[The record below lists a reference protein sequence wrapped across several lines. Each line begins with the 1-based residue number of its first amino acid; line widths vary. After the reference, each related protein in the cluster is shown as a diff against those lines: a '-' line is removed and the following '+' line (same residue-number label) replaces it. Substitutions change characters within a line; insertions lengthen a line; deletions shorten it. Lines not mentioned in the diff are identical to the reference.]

1 MKECQKSKTTPQAR
15 LLALCL
21 SLAGLLTLAPEA
33 NAQTQTAAPKA
44 NNTET
49 TTSNSANTSSNTSSN
64 TSDSLFQILEPK
76 AINQLWINPGMV
88 SYHFQ
93 KDQNLNGGNWG
104 AGLEY
109 RFNTVASVTAGRFY
123 NSDRAY
129 SNYAGVYYQPISIG
143 PIKIGA
149 VFGGFN
155 GYPQT
160 NHSGWFAAAV
170 PALTWEG
177 DWVGANIFAIPTI
190 DNRVHGAISLQLKFK
205 VFEQN
210 SK

>member
-1 MKECQKSKTTPQAR
+1 MKSIALIKYSSLAT
-15 LLALCL
+15 LLL
-21 SLAGLLTLAPEA
+21 LAGLIT
-33 NAQTQTAAPKA
+33 NAQAQATASTTTTQTD
-44 NNTET
+44 TEK
-49 TTSNSANTSSNTSSN
+49 
-64 TSDSLFQILEPK
+64 SDTRDSVFQILEPK
-76 AINQLWINPGMV
+76 TQNQLWINPGMV

-123 NSDRAY
+123 NSERAY
-129 SNYAGVYYQPISIG
+129 SNYAGVYYQPVAIG

-160 NHSGWFAAAV
+160 NHGGWFAAAV

-177 DWVGANIFAIPTI
+177 DWVGANVFVIPTI
-190 DNRVHGAISLQLKFK
+190 ENRVHGAISLQLKFK
-205 VFEQN
+205 VFDEDWMT
-210 SK
+210 KK

>member
-1 MKECQKSKTTPQAR
+1 MKSAILFQHRWITTY
-15 LLALCL
+15 LIF
-21 SLAGLLTLAPEA
+21 AGIAIFASIA
-33 NAQTQTAAPKA
+33 NAQAQTA
-44 NNTET
+44 
-49 TTSNSANTSSNTSSN
+49 SLTSSTEATNIPSNRNSSSDTN
-64 TSDSLFQILEPK
+64 KSDSLFQILEPK
-76 AINQLWINPGMV
+76 TKNQLWINPGMV

-129 SNYAGVYYQPISIG
+129 SNYAGVYYQPVAIG

-160 NHSGWFAAAV
+160 NSGGWFAAAV

-177 DWVGANIFAIPTI
+177 NWVGANVFLIPTVG
-190 DNRVHGAISLQLKFK
+190 DRVHGAIALQLKLK
-205 VFEQN
+205 VFDEAW
-210 SK
+210 

>member
-1 MKECQKSKTTPQAR
+1 MKNLSLIKYSSLAT
-15 LLALCL
+15 LLL
-21 SLAGLLTLAPEA
+21 LAGLATKVQAQATEA
-33 NAQTQTAAPKA
+33 EKI
-44 NNTET
+44 
-49 TTSNSANTSSNTSSN
+49 SS
-64 TSDSLFQILEPK
+64 SDSVFQILEPK
-76 AINQLWINPGMV
+76 TQNQLWINPGMV

-123 NSDRAY
+123 NSERAY
-129 SNYAGVYYQPISIG
+129 SNYAGVYYQPVAIG

-160 NHSGWFAAAV
+160 NHGGWFAAAV

-177 DWVGANIFAIPTI
+177 DWVGANVFVIPTI
-190 DNRVHGAISLQLKFK
+190 ENRVHGAISLQLKFK
-205 VFEQN
+205 VFD
-210 SK
+210 SAW

>member
-1 MKECQKSKTTPQAR
+1 MRPNALSRLHQAIVALILMSATHSIHCLATESNDVFQLIQPETKS
-15 LLALCL
+15 
-21 SLAGLLTLAPEA
+21 
-33 NAQTQTAAPKA
+33 
-44 NNTET
+44 
-49 TTSNSANTSSNTSSN
+49 
-64 TSDSLFQILEPK
+64 
-76 AINQLWINPGMV
+76 QLWINPGMV

-93 KDQNLNGGNWG
+93 QDKNFNGGNWG

-129 SNYAGVYYQPISIG
+129 SNYAGIYYQPIAIG

-149 VFGGFN
+149 VLGGFN

-160 NHSGWFAAAV
+160 NNGGWFAAAL

-177 DWVGANIFAIPTI
+177 EWVGANVFVIPSI
-190 DNRVHGAISLQLKFK
+190 GDRVHGAISLQLKIKAFD
-205 VFEQN
+205 QAN
-210 SK
+210 WQ

>member
-1 MKECQKSKTTPQAR
+1 MKSTV
-15 LLALCL
+15 LLRYGCL
-21 SLAGLLTLAPEA
+21 VICLLLAGLTT
-33 NAQTQTAAPKA
+33 NAQAQATQATK
-44 NNTET
+44 
-49 TTSNSANTSSNTSSN
+49 TSAENS
-64 TSDSLFQILEPK
+64 SDSSDSIFQILKPQTK
-76 AINQLWINPGMV
+76 SQLWINPGMA

-93 KDQNLNGGNWG
+93 QDKNLNGGNWG

-109 RFNTVASVTAGRFY
+109 RFNTVASLTAGRFY
-123 NSDRAY
+123 NSDRQY
-129 SNYAGVYYQPISIG
+129 SNYAGVYYQPIAIG

-160 NHSGWFAAAV
+160 NNSGWFAAAF

-177 DWVGANIFAIPTI
+177 DWVGANLFIIPTI
-190 DNRVHGAISLQLKFK
+190 GDRVHGAVSLQLKLK

-210 SK
+210 

>member
-1 MKECQKSKTTPQAR
+1 MKSTTLIKYSSLAT
-15 LLALCL
+15 LLL
-21 SLAGLLTLAPEA
+21 LAGLVT
-33 NAQTQTAAPKA
+33 NAQAQATASTTTTQTA
-44 NNTET
+44 TEK
-49 TTSNSANTSSNTSSN
+49 SD
-64 TSDSLFQILEPK
+64 TSDSVFQILEPK
-76 AINQLWINPGMV
+76 TQNQLWINPGMV

-123 NSDRAY
+123 NSERAY
-129 SNYAGVYYQPISIG
+129 SNYAGVYYQPVAIG

-160 NHSGWFAAAV
+160 NHGGWFAAAV

-177 DWVGANIFAIPTI
+177 DWVGANVFVIPTI
-190 DNRVHGAISLQLKFK
+190 ENRVHGAISLQLKFK
-205 VFEQN
+205 VFDGDWMT
-210 SK
+210 KK

>member
-1 MKECQKSKTTPQAR
+1 MKSIALIKYSSLAT
-15 LLALCL
+15 LLL
-21 SLAGLLTLAPEA
+21 LAGLIT
-33 NAQTQTAAPKA
+33 NSQAQATASTTTTQTA
-44 NNTET
+44 TEK
-49 TTSNSANTSSNTSSN
+49 SD
-64 TSDSLFQILEPK
+64 TSDSVFQILEPK
-76 AINQLWINPGMV
+76 TQNQLWINPGMA

-129 SNYAGVYYQPISIG
+129 SNYAGVYYQPVAIG
-143 PIKIGA
+143 PIKLGA
-149 VFGGFN
+149 VFGGFS

-160 NHSGWFAAAV
+160 NNGGWFAAAV

-177 DWVGANIFAIPTI
+177 DWVGANIFVIPTI
-190 DNRVHGAISLQLKFK
+190 SDRVHGAISLQLKLKIFD
-205 VFEQN
+205 E
-210 SK
+210 